1 MAFFRHNRQ
10 IISLTLIVFLL
21 TGFVSFS
28 ARDRVTQTFIELWIQ
43 RTVAPI
49 QRATAFVVYQGRS
62 FGRFLAELGTLRRDN
77 ENLRVE
83 LDSLRYQYNLLI
95 EAGQES
101 TRLRDLLDYRTEN
114 TDLDLI
120 MARIISRG
128 LTSWQHE
135 IVIDRGTNHGVRLR
149 DPVLTFAG
157 AVGRVVQV
165 GPTSARVLLITD
177 PRSGL
182 AAKVQ
187 DTREGGVVEGDPAN
201 PGLLRMT
208 NMPHDLHIE
217 KGARVITSGLGGIFP
232 GDKPFLVGTVI
243 DAAISPDGLVQTVS
257 VQPAVDFWRL
267 EEVLVLRMW
276 RDD

>member
-1 MAFFRHNRQ
+1 MAFFRRNRQ

-21 TGFVSFS
+21 TGFVTFS

-62 FGRFLAELGTLRRDN
+62 FGRYLAELGALRRDN
-77 ENLRVE
+77 EALRIE
-83 LDSLRYQYNLLI
+83 IDSLRYQYNLLI
-95 EAGQES
+95 EASRES
-101 TRLRDLLDYRTEN
+101 TRLRELLDYRSEN

-135 IVIDRGTNHGVRLR
+135 IVIDRGTKHGVRLR
-149 DPVLTFAG
+149 DPVVSHAG

-182 AAKVQ
+182 AARVQ
-187 DTREGGVVEGDPAN
+187 ETREGGVVEGDPAN
-201 PGLLRMT
+201 PGLLRMA
-208 NMPHDLHIE
+208 NLPHDLYIE
-217 KGARVITSGLGGIFP
+217 PGAQVVTSGLGGIFP
-232 GDKPFLVGTVI
+232 GDNPFLVGTVLSVST
-243 DAAISPDGLVQTVS
+243 SPDGLVQTVS
-257 VQPAVDFWRL
+257 VQPTVDFWRL

>member
-1 MAFFRHNRQ
+1 MSFFRNNRQ
-10 IISLTLIVFLL
+10 IISLTLIVFVL
-21 TGFVSFS
+21 TGFVTFS
-28 ARDRVTQTFIELWIQ
+28 ARDRVAQTFIEVWIQ

-62 FGRFLAELGTLRRDN
+62 LGRYLAELGTLRRDN
-77 ENLRVE
+77 EALRAE
-83 LDSLRYQYNLLI
+83 IDSLRYQYNLLI

-101 TRLRDLLDYRTEN
+101 GRLRALLDYHTDNE
-114 TDLDLI
+114 DLDLI
-120 MARIISRG
+120 MARIVSRG

-135 IVIDRGTNHGVRLR
+135 IVIDRGTNHGISLR
-149 DPVLTFAG
+149 DPVLTHAG

-182 AAKVQ
+182 AARVQ
-187 DTREGGVVEGDPAN
+187 DTREGGVVEGDPAS
-201 PGLLRMT
+201 PGLLRMA
-208 NMPHDLHIE
+208 NLPHDIVIE
-217 KGARVITSGLGGIFP
+217 PGARVVTSGLGGIFP
-232 GDKPFLVGTVI
+232 GDKPFLVGTVLSVTR
-243 DAAISPDGLVQTVS
+243 SPDGLVQTVS

-276 RDD
+276 RHD